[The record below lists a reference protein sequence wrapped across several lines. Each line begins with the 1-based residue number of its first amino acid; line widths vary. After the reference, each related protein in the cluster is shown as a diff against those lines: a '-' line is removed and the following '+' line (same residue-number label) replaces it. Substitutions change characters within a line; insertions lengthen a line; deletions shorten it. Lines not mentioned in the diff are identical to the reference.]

1 VKVHHYDQMMAYLTR
16 QRFANGG
23 DAILPQPNPLS
34 PKERNQKVFSD
45 YVDRMKHYLTGADMP
60 EWFVKDLIIKKAE
73 ELGFE
78 LKADG
83 GRIGFDEGT
92 KPVLPRDKFVEL
104 RIKYKN
110 THTNTEFAE
119 LLNEN
124 WKPAQADSFNKD
136 NVAKRIKDAKKFFP
150 DNFNYKG
157 SNLERAITEKQM
169 TDLWGNDKYQEHKKN
184 FSDEALRKK
193 YSSDLDYKK
202 KPIKKRQEKSKRT
215 IELKKKKL
223 EAMNPVDRQKFI
235 DDLAIKDAE
244 RTRKKR
250 GQTMKFNKNPRNFKS
265 MIWADFVDRTYK
277 NYSKDTTG
285 ELKIKLG
292 GREPPP
298 FKLSEESLKLIKS
311 KRELNRLDMEKITL
325 IDKNNKP
332 FTWDTIESYVK
343 EGNALNSKGKPMSW
357 DEITKTYKIK
367 EFVNQQGLAQKI
379 NKATIPNYNPVKDLK
394 RSGWNIAHNTSFNQA
409 PWETH
414 IAPWRANIQEGRAR
428 TRFLNLWDGSN
439 AELKAGK
446 ITKKERFQL
455 RKDAVNAYHKTMKP
469 ITDIKYGLGKK
480 SHGTSIPIEDLFKK
494 AGLELN
500 TAQTTKLSS
509 IIQSIMNKQNSG
521 FNIVDIARWGK
532 AELSALDDIAGKI
545 PSKALGA
552 FGKVLKVAGIASIP
566 LDVVP
571 FVQARDL
578 GVDKWGAVGGKNLAE
593 MYTNLPGMIW
603 EAGEWVTSK
612 AKGKD
617 HEWKPPYEAQFGQRA
632 TAKELRE
639 TSAEDLIKNI
649 TAQAEASK
657 KIHAGQQIDT
667 TWSDEKLNNQINKAL
682 KQKEYYDSNPDVLAE
697 KETIVDNTQEIEKPE
712 KFGIYADQIKKLKI

>member
-1 VKVHHYDQMMAYLTR
+1 MMAHLTQR
-16 QRFANGG
+16 QKFSKGG
-23 DAILPQPNPLS
+23 DATILPQPNPLS
-34 PKERNQKVFSD
+34 PTERNQKVFYD
-45 YVDRMKHYLTGADMP
+45 FVGRMKHYLTGAEMP
-60 EWFVKDLIIKKAE
+60 EWFVKDLILKKAE
-73 ELGFE
+73 ELGVE
-78 LKADG
+78 LKAGG
-83 GRIGFDEGT
+83 GRIGFEEGT
-92 KPVLPRDKFVEL
+92 KPVLPRKKFVEL
-104 RIKYKN
+104 RIKYKT
-110 THTNTEFAE
+110 THNNTEFAE

-124 WKPAQADSFNKD
+124 WKPAWADSFNKD

-150 DNFNYKG
+150 DNFDYKG
-157 SNLERAITEKQM
+157 SHLERAVTEKKM
-169 TDLWGNDKYQEHKKN
+169 IELWGEENYQKHKKN
-184 FSDEALRKK
+184 FSEKKLNEK

-202 KPIKKRQEKSKRT
+202 QPIHKRQAKSKRT
-215 IELKKKKL
+215 IFLKKKKI
-223 EAMNPVDRQKFI
+223 EAMNPVDRQKFL
-235 DDLAIKDAE
+235 DDQAIKDAE

-250 GQTMKFNKNPRNFKS
+250 GQTMKWNKNPRNFKS
-265 MIWADFVDRTYK
+265 MLWADFVDRTYK
-277 NYSKDTTG
+277 NYYTDKSGK
-285 ELKIKLG
+285 LKIKPVGL
-292 GREPPP
+292 EPPP

-311 KRELNRLDMEKITL
+311 KPELKRLDMEKITL

-357 DEITKTYKIK
+357 DEITQTYKIK
-367 EFVNQQGLAQKI
+367 EFINQQGLAQKI
-379 NKATIPNYNPVKDLK
+379 NKATIPNYDPVKDLK
-394 RSGWNIAHNTSFNQA
+394 RSGWNIAHNTSFNRA

-428 TRFLNLWDGSN
+428 TRFLNLWEGSN
-439 AELKAGK
+439 KEFKEGK
-446 ITKKERFQL
+446 MTKKARFQL
-455 RKDAVNAYHKTMKP
+455 RKDAINAYHETMKP
-469 ITDIKYGLGKK
+469 ITEIKYSLGKK
-480 SHGTSIPIEDLFKK
+480 SHGTAVPIKELFKR

-500 TAQTTKLSS
+500 TTQTTKLSS

-593 MYTNLPGMIW
+593 MYVNLPGMAW
-603 EAGEWVTSK
+603 EGGRWVKSK
-612 AKGKD
+612 LQGKD
-617 HEWKPPYEAQFGQRA
+617 HEWKLPYEAQFGQRA

-639 TSAEDLIKNI
+639 TSEEDLIKNI

-682 KQKEYYDSNPDVLAE
+682 ELKKYYDSNPDVLTE